1 MVRRRKGAAAQEW
14 QFEVEVECK
23 DDVVGARSTQA
34 LARRLV
40 SASSP
45 GDAFQR
51 QHGEKFALD
60 QQRTID
66 QGQCFAKLA

>member
-1 MVRRRKGAAAQEW
+1 MFEGGKGAAAQEW

-23 DDVVGARSTQA
+23 DDVVGAGSTQA

-40 SASSP
+40 SASRP
-45 GDAFQR
+45 GHTCQR
-51 QHGEKFALD
+51 RPGEKFALD

-66 QGQCFAKLA
+66 QGRCFGKLA